1 MTVQAV
7 SNAAPATPSP
17 ESQALRKAA
26 QRFEAIFLREMIASM
41 RKAQLA
47 EDVFGSSATN
57 NFRELGDARL
67 ADSMAENS
75 SFGIADLIEQ
85 QMRQAGGI
93 K

>member
-1 MTVQAV
+1 MTITSVT
-7 SNAAPATPSP
+7 NAPPTAPTP
-17 ESQALRKAA
+17 ESLALKKAA

-67 ADSMAENS
+67 ADSMAEVS

-85 QMRQAGGI
+85 QLRAAGGI